1 MAKKISL
8 SEKSINVE
16 NSLLV
21 FVRFSFGCYTFV
33 NNQQIDFKQTEVM
46 NKFGDLIRSTRE
58 EKELLLRHIAAEL
71 DVDTALISKIERG
84 EKTAK
89 REHVLT
95 LAQLFNINP
104 EELIALWLADQVAHL
119 VESEPQAEQAIR
131 IALNNII
138 GG

>member
-1 MAKKISL
+1 
-8 SEKSINVE
+8 
-16 NSLLV
+16 
-21 FVRFSFGCYTFV
+21 
-33 NNQQIDFKQTEVM
+33 M

-58 EKELLLRHIAAEL
+58 EKELLLRHIAADL

-89 REHVLT
+89 REHVLA

-104 EELIALWLADQVAHL
+104 EELTALWLADQIAQL

-138 GG
+138 GE